1 MRVISFDG
9 NSEAMQWQYHGQKI
23 EEKIP
28 LGQSKTT
35 FLNSWGKPDRV
46 IDALGN
52 VTAYSYDSVGRLIS
66 TIDPHGNEI
75 TNRYNQVG
83 QKIETDDPDL
93 GKWKY
98 RYNSLGRVTSM
109 SDAKGTQ
116 TVTTYDLLNRPL
128 TRIDSFGAQ
137 DASTT
142 IWTYDNSEGGIGKIS
157 SVTDGGGYSRLY
169 SYDDHGREETVD
181 EVIDGQSYKTKTLY
195 RGATQKVDGIV
206 YPNEM
211 LVRTDYNEYGFPVEV
226 RSAGMVEYQQYLDQK
241 SLIEDLGNEA
251 NLLFENL
258 EPVRAEH
265 VKKYNALVTRG
276 AEPAIKAQDFA
287 SKGDAEMGAYQ
298 SWVTLTNR
306 YAVQRSSAI
315 SLYNG
320 LVHEH
325 NAKQEEIVKLEART
339 CPFAGHVR
347 RGEGRSAAFDKK
359 EAQYQQCMKEKHGTI
374 AHNRN
379 RVSEIN
385 DKLPPIKSR
394 INHLLVKRQ
403 ESEAK
408 ADRYMMQARAYFD
421 QANDYSTKARF
432 YYDKAAIHLTSIE
445 SINRQIRSKI
455 SLVEGAIDKAAS
467 MLMMYEGGSVL
478 QWDAGEVDAY
488 GRVTRFTQ
496 GNGTVTKLD
505 YDPKSRQIS
514 HILTQLDN
522 GNSAYSS
529 IDGVGTSLSQLSN
542 LILNFGEIAE
552 RHKVKAQNARK
563 SREEGLKAL
572 SLLEETRGVLMIQ
585 NKPLDA
591 SSLQPEIA
599 KQQLEIDLQE
609 GDMTL
614 FEGLS
619 AIHHNTAINAQLL
632 HDAFKDSSSVRSGR
646 KLETGYH
653 SLLEAHYQ
661 SISELYLD
669 MADRQFHEKKKYQE
683 ASLPTNLEG
692 FAQLAERQ
700 SKVAYYNEVRH
711 QTIKLKREN
720 EGGSDNGLSAEID
733 RSWAFYSTA
742 NLYEKRS
749 ELYDLMASGL
759 EKVHANSRSTNS
771 RLSGVYLNNGK
782 TGGVNFFKNRE
793 NLGAER
799 IEQYQRL
806 ADISRSRASSVRQV
820 AGQVTQDERLP
831 QLLTSATDAFE
842 YLADVNRNQASMFL
856 SMSSLEYWQDF
867 YGRLE
872 LALVDTR
879 DTYMHSAN
887 ANAELARTHR
897 EHARVADDFV
907 KRMSLLGDNGEIQDT
922 VFQYDLLGRLISRS
936 DNAINM
942 YENFDY
948 DDLNRLISYKKRGEG
963 KTLYGMDAASEIQ
976 YEYDEIGNIRYQSG
990 VGYYN
995 YGESGAG
1002 VHAVSSITGDK
1013 NIQYEYDANG
1023 NMILG
1028 GERQFQF
1035 GPHNKPTRIQKA
1047 NVITEFYYGPER
1059 QLYKQ
1064 VEKSNGVTTT
1074 NIWVGG
1080 IYQKTTIVDSGLS
1093 SEKHQ
1098 YLVKA
1103 DTGVTSIINQK
1114 SDMVP
1119 ESRYL
1124 HRDSLDSVIAISDEN
1139 GQITDR
1145 VHYSPFGQ
1153 RRVAM
1158 IDESEESP
1166 PQPGG
1171 GEIIKRGFTGHS
1183 HLLSSGLIH
1192 MGGRVYDPGI
1202 GRFVSADPFI
1212 QSPTNGQS
1220 FNRYSYVLNNP
1231 LSLVDP
1237 SGYASFFKS
1246 IRRLLK
1252 DSVTIIDREVLRA
1265 TKKILKDPDYYM
1277 DMHRKTF
1284 ARGGVTG
1291 HLVYENNQV
1300 KIEETIQDINHK
1312 IHFVGHSTTVKDLV
1326 RDNKGIRVVG
1336 GIIASAYG
1344 GPWGAA
1350 GWASYLADINGASFN
1365 DIIKAGAISYVSAS
1379 GSSAI
1384 SGMFPGASDAF
1395 LAVANA
1401 SFQGAVA
1408 EATGGDFE
1416 DTFLIT
1422 IVAYGAKTYYERVTG
1437 GMSPH
1442 IQPGETRPEGEGYVY
1457 EPNPDGTIPETDRW
1471 KNISGINEEANG
1483 GFFHDSLIQGGPVS
1497 TAINYGVPGG
1507 HGISAIHDIWL
1518 NRIAPDISKSLVNV
1532 LSMIPAAIVHTV
1544 GLVGVYP
1551 EVIHVVD

>member
-1 MRVISFDG
+1 MLFHPVSCFFMKSGAISVQFKFVAPKCRSQPCHGVTVIKTWMNTGAGWQPSESHRLPEVLSNYSMGNSASRLGTFVDLNADGLVDLVRSYIDSSGAQYREAWMNTGTSWEQNEGYRPPTVSISYQHHHEGLLFSRFIDLNGDHLPDLLVSRDDYVDGIKTEKRSVWLNTGVGWEYSQQYLPTVAHWRNHVSNAQNDQGTSMLGFYQDMNRDGLIDLVRAFKDIDGTEYIDTWVNTGSGWRKQGILDLPVVFKKISRHENRQLDIGLGFFADMNSDGMEDFVISAKG
-9 NSEAMQWQYHGQKI
+9 E
-23 EEKIP
+23 P
-28 LGQSKTT
+28 RR
-35 FLNSWGKPDRV
+35 SWAFG
-46 IDALGN
+46 LGN
-52 VTAYSYDSVGRLIS
+52 RSYAVPETVIKTENGFGFVSQVQMKPPTHVPGMYIPSLTRTYPLVPMNRTGPLVSELETSDGLGGWRRLEFEYGEKKVDLIGRRNPGFGSNTAIDRAKGIRTVTTLMQEYPHAGRISNVKKYVGDVLISEVRNSYQFADVGADIGADIGMGKALMTYQSASTYDSYESDGS
-66 TIDPHGNEI
+66 FIDSKNMNAVVDGFGNTVRRKTVFSNGTSSHSREVLSRFNNDI
-75 TNRYNQVG
+75 TH
-83 QKIETDDPDL
+83 
-93 GKWKY
+93 
-98 RYNSLGRVTSM
+98 YNSLGRVTSM

-276 AEPAIKAQDFA
+276 AEPAIKPQDFA

-394 INHLLVKRQ
+394 IDHLLVKRQ

-619 AIHHNTAINAQLL
+619 AIHHNTALILL
-632 HDAFKDSSSVRSGR
+632 KSGR
-646 KLETGYH
+646 KLTTLIRGKI
-653 SLLEAHYQ
+653 SL
-661 SISELYLD
+661 
-669 MADRQFHEKKKYQE
+669 
-683 ASLPTNLEG
+683 
-692 FAQLAERQ
+692 
-700 SKVAYYNEVRH
+700 SKPAVA
-711 QTIKLKREN
+711 
-720 EGGSDNGLSAEID
+720 
-733 RSWAFYSTA
+733 F
-742 NLYEKRS
+742 
-749 ELYDLMASGL
+749 
-759 EKVHANSRSTNS
+759 
-771 RLSGVYLNNGK
+771 
-782 TGGVNFFKNRE
+782 
-793 NLGAER
+793 
-799 IEQYQRL
+799 
-806 ADISRSRASSVRQV
+806 
-820 AGQVTQDERLP
+820 
-831 QLLTSATDAFE
+831 LT
-842 YLADVNRNQASMFL
+842 
-856 SMSSLEYWQDF
+856 
-867 YGRLE
+867 
-872 LALVDTR
+872 
-879 DTYMHSAN
+879 
-887 ANAELARTHR
+887 
-897 EHARVADDFV
+897 
-907 KRMSLLGDNGEIQDT
+907 
-922 VFQYDLLGRLISRS
+922 
-936 DNAINM
+936 
-942 YENFDY
+942 
-948 DDLNRLISYKKRGEG
+948 
-963 KTLYGMDAASEIQ
+963 
-976 YEYDEIGNIRYQSG
+976 
-990 VGYYN
+990 
-995 YGESGAG
+995 
-1002 VHAVSSITGDK
+1002 
-1013 NIQYEYDANG
+1013 
-1023 NMILG
+1023 
-1028 GERQFQF
+1028 
-1035 GPHNKPTRIQKA
+1035 
-1047 NVITEFYYGPER
+1047 
-1059 QLYKQ
+1059 
-1064 VEKSNGVTTT
+1064 
-1074 NIWVGG
+1074 
-1080 IYQKTTIVDSGLS
+1080 
-1093 SEKHQ
+1093 
-1098 YLVKA
+1098 
-1103 DTGVTSIINQK
+1103 
-1114 SDMVP
+1114 
-1119 ESRYL
+1119 
-1124 HRDSLDSVIAISDEN
+1124 
-1139 GQITDR
+1139 
-1145 VHYSPFGQ
+1145 
-1153 RRVAM
+1153 
-1158 IDESEESP
+1158 
-1166 PQPGG
+1166 
-1171 GEIIKRGFTGHS
+1171 
-1183 HLLSSGLIH
+1183 
-1192 MGGRVYDPGI
+1192 
-1202 GRFVSADPFI
+1202 
-1212 QSPTNGQS
+1212 
-1220 FNRYSYVLNNP
+1220 
-1231 LSLVDP
+1231 
-1237 SGYASFFKS
+1237 
-1246 IRRLLK
+1246 
-1252 DSVTIIDREVLRA
+1252 
-1265 TKKILKDPDYYM
+1265 
-1277 DMHRKTF
+1277 
-1284 ARGGVTG
+1284 
-1291 HLVYENNQV
+1291 
-1300 KIEETIQDINHK
+1300 
-1312 IHFVGHSTTVKDLV
+1312 
-1326 RDNKGIRVVG
+1326 
-1336 GIIASAYG
+1336 ASA
-1344 GPWGAA
+1344 
-1350 GWASYLADINGASFN
+1350 
-1365 DIIKAGAISYVSAS
+1365 
-1379 GSSAI
+1379 
-1384 SGMFPGASDAF
+1384 
-1395 LAVANA
+1395 
-1401 SFQGAVA
+1401 
-1408 EATGGDFE
+1408 
-1416 DTFLIT
+1416 
-1422 IVAYGAKTYYERVTG
+1422 
-1437 GMSPH
+1437 
-1442 IQPGETRPEGEGYVY
+1442 
-1457 EPNPDGTIPETDRW
+1457 
-1471 KNISGINEEANG
+1471 
-1483 GFFHDSLIQGGPVS
+1483 
-1497 TAINYGVPGG
+1497 
-1507 HGISAIHDIWL
+1507 
-1518 NRIAPDISKSLVNV
+1518 
-1532 LSMIPAAIVHTV
+1532 
-1544 GLVGVYP
+1544 
-1551 EVIHVVD
+1551 